1 MESFLEEGDFDGVRV
16 GAGQANDALRKLGVS
31 FRDVGKE
38 GAQFNAVLA
47 SGVDKLAGNMTDAF
61 ERFARTGKLS
71 FDDLK
76 TAAFSALDDIYNQA
90 ISAGLNSLF
99 GGDVS
104 SGAGGV
110 FGNLLQGVLTS
121 FAPRAQGGPVT
132 ASRPYLIGE
141 NGPELFIPGASGQ
154 VVANTG
160 PAPGAPIAITINMSG
175 AAPNDMRQS
184 ASQIASQVSRAVSRA
199 KRNG

>member
-1 MESFLEEGDFDGVRV
+1 MDSFPEEGDFAGVSAGV
-16 GAGQANDALRKLGVS
+16 GKADDALRTLGTS

-76 TAAFSALDDIYNQA
+76 NVAISALDDIYNQS
-90 ISAGLNSLF
+90 ISAGINSIF
-99 GGDVS
+99 GGDGS
-104 SGAGGV
+104 SGGGGL
-110 FGNLLQGVLTS
+110 FGNLVQGVLTS

-132 ASRPYLIGE
+132 ANRPYLIGE
-141 NGPELFIPGASGQ
+141 KGPELFIPGANGQ
-154 VVANTG
+154 VAANAV
-160 PAPGAPIAITINMSG
+160 PAQSAPIAITINMSG
-175 AAPNDMRQS
+175 AAPTDMRQS
-184 ASQIASQVSRAVSRA
+184 ASQIASQVSRAVARA
-199 KRNG
+199 QRNG